1 MNYLPGEKLQLRVDD
16 VVWREVEDELII
28 LELSTS
34 VYLSLNGSARHLW
47 EELATG
53 TTIDRLVSVLTGE
66 YGIDSELA
74 RGDAESFLSDLASR
88 SLLLRGD

>member
-1 MNYLPGEKLQLRVDD
+1 MPEEKLQLRVDD

-34 VYLSLNGSARHLW
+34 VYLSLNGTARHLW

-53 TTIDRLVSVLTGE
+53 TTIDGLVHVLTDQ
-66 YGIDSELA
+66 YGIDSERA
-74 RGDAESFLSDLASR
+74 RGDAESFLSDLTSR
-88 SLLLRGD
+88 SLLVRGG